1 MEGQFDLQCES
12 KPVSR
17 SQRAMLSFS
26 RSVWRAVTCWHGRK
40 GEENRTVTLVD
51 LPQLQDTVATEFLG
65 DLKPMI
71 ELLPGPSG

>member
-1 MEGQFDLQCES
+1 MEGRFDLQRGG
-12 KPVSR
+12 KPVDR
-17 SQRAMLSFS
+17 LKRAMLSFS
-26 RSVWRAVTCWHGRK
+26 GSVWRAVICCNGRK
-40 GEENRTVTLVD
+40 GEENRAMTLVD